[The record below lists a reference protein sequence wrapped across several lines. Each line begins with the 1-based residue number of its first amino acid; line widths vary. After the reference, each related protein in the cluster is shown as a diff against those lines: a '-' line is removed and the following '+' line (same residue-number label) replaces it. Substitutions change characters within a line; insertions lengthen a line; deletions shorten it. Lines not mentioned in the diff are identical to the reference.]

1 MNSTSVRAHVTQT
14 CNRLPGSASPR
25 ELAQNAA
32 MNIHLQTAV
41 LATALLATA
50 CATKPSATDEP
61 TADAPRERP
70 TPPSVMIEGEP
81 MYTVLPKD
89 AIPSISAPEFLS
101 GEAAA
106 AQMAPNEM
114 VMGIVGK
121 DGTAKADS
129 AWQLDGH
136 EIVNDTLD
144 GDPIA
149 ATW

>member
-1 MNSTSVRAHVTQT
+1 
-14 CNRLPGSASPR
+14 
-25 ELAQNAA
+25 
-32 MNIHLQTAV
+32 
-41 LATALLATA
+41 
-50 CATKPSATDEP
+50 
-61 TADAPRERP
+61 
-70 TPPSVMIEGEP
+70 

-89 AIPSISAPEFLS
+89 AIPSINDPVFLS

-106 AQMAPNEM
+106 AQMQPNEM

-121 DGTAKADS
+121 DGTAKCYS